1 MKKIN
6 VRYSLML
13 AVLLICAALGYFL
26 SQKTL
31 YKEDSFFCTSS
42 FAIHS
47 DNEVLNLSIN
57 FNLNHGDGFT
67 TMNGTFFRDGIKQST
82 VSLQKE
88 FLYTQKDGE
97 FAFTQKPDGVL
108 ELNGSDP
115 AVLKKYLPDFY
126 LSNTAGPH
134 HVRIKKLRPGV
145 WIFTTT
151 PTPYL
156 VCTEY

>member
-1 MKKIN
+1 MKRN
-6 VRYSLML
+6 HLHFALML
-13 AVLLICAALGYFL
+13 TALLASAALGYFL
-26 SQKTL
+26 SKKTV
-31 YKEDSFFCTSS
+31 YREESFFCTSS
-42 FAIHS
+42 FTLHS
-47 DNEVLNLSIN
+47 GSEMLSLSIN

-67 TMNGTFFRDGIKQST
+67 TMNGTFFRDGLKQSHIS
-82 VSLQKE
+82 VEKE

-97 FAFTQKPDGVL
+97 FAFNQKPNGVL

-115 AVLKKYLPDFY
+115 VVLKKYLPDFY